1 MFNLDR
7 WREILDTLWRSK
19 LRSGLT
25 AFSVAWGIF
34 MLVFLLGMG
43 TGLQNGV
50 EKEFADDA
58 TNAVWLFSGR
68 TSIPHEGLPIGR
80 RIVFTNGDVQA
91 LDKLRGVDKIT
102 GRFFIGDGRSNNVQS
117 RVGKN
122 VAAYDVRSVHPDH
135 LYLENTIMV
144 AGRFLNEVDLREKR
158 KVCAIG
164 VPVAK
169 FLFETTD
176 DVVGR
181 WVEINRIP
189 FQVVGLFTDEGGEG
203 EREKIYIPI
212 TTSQTAFNGAD
223 RVHMTM
229 FTMRSDVTVAES
241 RRAADAA
248 VARLAAAHHFSADD
262 PQAVRVRNNVEQFE
276 NFLQIFV
283 GIRLF
288 VLVMGMCSLV
298 AGVIGVSNIMM
309 IAVRERTR
317 EIGVRKALGAK
328 PSHIVMSIVQ
338 ESVFITT
345 VAGYLGLVAGVGA
358 LALIDHLIPPTDM
371 FAHPEVNLNIA
382 LGATLLLVIAG
393 ALAGLF
399 PARAAARVNPIKAL
413 RDGDG

>member
-1 MFNLDR
+1 MLNLDR

-50 EKEFADDA
+50 QKAFADDA

-68 TSIPHEGLPIGR
+68 TSIPHDGMPIGR
-80 RIVFTNGDVQA
+80 RIVFTNGDVEA
-91 LDKLRGVDKIT
+91 LDRLPGVDKIT
-102 GRFFIGDGRSNNVQS
+102 GRFFIGDGRPNQT
-117 RVGKN
+117 RVANKVGS
-122 VAAYDVRSVHPDH
+122 YDVRSVHPDH
-135 LYLENTIMV
+135 LYLENTIMI
-144 AGRFLNEVDLREKR
+144 AGRFLNEVDIHEKR
-158 KVCAIG
+158 KVCVIG
-164 VPVAK
+164 EPVAQ
-169 FLFETTD
+169 FLFETSD
-176 DVVGR
+176 DVIGR

-189 FQVVGLFTDEGGEG
+189 FQVVGLFTDEGADG

-229 FTMRSDVTVAES
+229 FTMRPGVTVAES
-241 RRAADAA
+241 KRMAEGAM
-248 VARLAAAHHFSADD
+248 ARLAAAHHFSPTDK
-262 PQAVRVRNNVEQFE
+262 QAVRVRNNVEQFE
-276 NFLQIFV
+276 NFMQIFV
-283 GIRLF
+283 GIRWF
-288 VLVMGMCSLV
+288 VLVMGVCSLV
-298 AGVIGVSNIMM
+298 AGMIGVSNIMM
-309 IAVRERTR
+309 IVVRERTR

-328 PSHIVMSIVQ
+328 PSQIVMSIVQ

-345 VAGYLGLVAGVGA
+345 VAGYLGLIAGVGG
-358 LALIDHLIPPTDM
+358 LVLIDNLIPPTDM
-371 FAHPEVNLNIA
+371 FAHPEVSMNVA

-399 PARAAARVNPIKAL
+399 PARAAARLDPIKAM
-413 RDGDG
+413 RDG

>member
-50 EKEFADDA
+50 QSEFADDA
-58 TNAVWLFSGR
+58 TNAVWLFGGR
-68 TSIPHEGLPIGR
+68 TSVPHEGMPIGR
-80 RIVFTNGDVQA
+80 RIMFTNGDVET
-91 LDKLRGVDKIT
+91 LDDMPGVDKIT
-102 GRFFIGDGRSNNVQS
+102 GRFFIGDGKPNLTRVANNVGS
-117 RVGKN
+117 
-122 VAAYDVRSVHPDH
+122 YDVRSVHPDH
-135 LYLENTIMV
+135 LYLENTIMI
-144 AGRFLNEVDLREKR
+144 AGRFLNDLDIREKR

-164 VPVAK
+164 EPVAK
-169 FLFETTD
+169 FLFGTTD
-176 DVVGR
+176 DVIGR

-189 FQVVGLFTDEGGEG
+189 FQVVGLFDDEGGDS
-203 EREKIYIPI
+203 EREKVYIPI
-212 TTSQTAFNGAD
+212 TTSQTAFNGGD

-229 FTMRSDVTVAES
+229 FTLGSDVTVAES
-241 RRAADAA
+241 KRAADDA
-248 VARLAAAHHFSADD
+248 VARLAAAHHFSPQDK
-262 PQAVRVRNNVEQFE
+262 QAVRVRNNVEQFQ
-276 NFLQIFV
+276 NFMQIFD

-288 VLVMGMCSLV
+288 VLVMGICSLV

-309 IAVRERTR
+309 IVVRERTR

-328 PSHIVMSIVQ
+328 PSHIVTSIVQ

-345 VAGYLGLVAGVGA
+345 IAGYLGLVAGIGG
-358 LALIDHLIPPTDM
+358 LALIDKLIPPTDM
-371 FAHPEVNLNIA
+371 FAHPEVSLNVA
-382 LGATLLLVIAG
+382 LGATLLLVLAG

-399 PARAAARVNPIKAL
+399 PARAAARLNPIKAM
-413 RDGDG
+413 RDG